1 MVAEFATP
9 RLGPGLKV
17 TAYTQTKKVITG
29 HLNYAWRSEEHAT
42 AVRMFTGSPDLDRLQ
57 RALPDVEQLAHG
69 VAIIGR
75 EPARAA
81 S

>member
-1 MVAEFATP
+1 
-9 RLGPGLKV
+9 V

-29 HLNYAWRSEEHAT
+29 HLNYAWRSDEHAT

-57 RALPDVEQLAHG
+57 RAVPDVEQLARG